1 MINLEMPIDFFDT
14 PLIGFFHNIFH
25 LGRPKLLKFLHRI
38 SQNFQN
44 SQFIIIN
51 IQNFKNTV

>member
-38 SQNFQN
+38 SQNF
-44 SQFIIIN
+44 
-51 IQNFKNTV
+51 